1 MLEQHYLTALFE
13 PKSVAVIGASDREN
27 SVGNIIFKNILSSGY
42 KGRLYAINPKH
53 DTIQGQQAY
62 KSIEE
67 IGARVEMA
75 VIATRP
81 QTVPQLIE
89 QCGRSGVRNVIIIAA
104 GFSEAGHIGAA
115 LERKVLEIARSYNV
129 RILGPNCLG
138 IIRPE
143 LGLNATFTKISAKAG
158 NLALVSQSG
167 AMCSAVLDWAKA
179 NDVGFSSVIS
189 IGMTADVDFGEIL
202 DYLIYDSR
210 THYILMYVEGIRNAR
225 RFMSAMRSAAR
236 IKPIILL
243 KAGRH
248 EAGAMATATHSG
260 MAAVSD
266 TVFDAAVRRAGVV
279 RVQNVGQLFYAAKAL
294 ASKFRPLGNRLAI
307 ITNGGGPGAMAA
319 DRAGDMGIPLAE
331 LTNET
336 MAVLNKALPTNW
348 SHANP
353 IDIGGDATPERYR
366 DAIMAVTHD
375 ANVDSTLVMLSPQAM
390 TDPLAVAQAIIEV
403 ADKLN
408 RSLICC
414 WMGED
419 QVREARKL
427 LEDAGIPAFRMPET
441 AIELFHHISKY
452 YRNQKLLLQTPEP
465 TRQHGRPEAE
475 GAKMLIEA
483 LLAER
488 RKVLSE
494 MESKAILRAFKVP
507 VAQTM
512 VARTATEALLLAE
525 QIGFPIAMKVDSPD
539 LPHKSDAGGV
549 RLNIVN
555 APAVRNAYHDIID
568 TVQKR
573 RPDARINGVSIEPF
587 LSRPNGRELMIG
599 VFRDPIF
606 GPVITFGAGGF
617 DVEIFSD
624 RSVALP
630 PLNRF
635 LAKDLIESTRAAKI
649 LGQFHN
655 MPPADREAIKEVLL
669 CISEMVCELPWIQE
683 LDLNP
688 LIVDENGAIAADAR
702 IVIDHAAS
710 ATGDRYAHMSIYPYP
725 VHLIQEWQMNDGQV
739 VTIRP
744 IRPEDADMEQEFVK
758 AMSDESRYYR
768 FMDTLRELTQTMLVR
783 FTQIDYDREMALVAT
798 IALEVEDN
806 VDGIEPPE
814 KQIGVARYV
823 VNPDGESVEFALAVG
838 DDWQKCG
845 VGRKLMTALIECARM
860 KGYRAVVGDV
870 LSTNAKMFR
879 LMTSLGFTIHP
890 HPDDTAVKRVVK
902 PLTG

>member
-1 MLEQHYLTALFE
+1 MLEQHYLTTLFE

-53 DTIQGQQAY
+53 DSIQGQPAY

-81 QTVPQLIE
+81 QTVPQLVE
-89 QCGRSGVRNVIIIAA
+89 QCGRSGVRNVIVIAS

-143 LGLNATFTKISAKAG
+143 LGLNATFTRITANPG

-179 NDVGFSSVIS
+179 NQVGFSSVIS
-189 IGMTADVDFGEIL
+189 LGMTTDIDFGEIL

-225 RFMSAMRSAAR
+225 RFMSALRSAAR

-248 EAGAMATATHSG
+248 EAGSMAAAAHSG

-294 ASKFRPLGNRLAI
+294 ASKFRPQGNRLAI

-319 DRAGDMGIPLAE
+319 DRAGDLAIPLAE
-331 LTNET
+331 LSNET
-336 MAVLNKALPTNW
+336 MTVLNKAMPPNW
-348 SHANP
+348 SHSNP

-366 DAIMAVTHD
+366 EAIMAVTHD
-375 ANVDSTLVMLSPQAM
+375 PNVDSTLVMLSPQAM
-390 TDPLAVAQAIIEV
+390 TDPMGVAKAIIEV

-414 WMGED
+414 WMGEE
-419 QVREARKL
+419 QVAEARKL
-427 LEDAGIPAFRMPET
+427 LEDSGIPAFRMPET

-465 TRQHGRPEAE
+465 TRQHGRPETE

-494 MESKAILRAFKVP
+494 MESKAILRAFKIP

-525 QIGFPIAMKVDSPD
+525 QIGFPVAMKVDSPD
-539 LPHKSDAGGV
+539 LQHKSDAGGV
-549 RLNIVN
+549 RLLIGN
-555 APAVRNAYHDIID
+555 APAVRNAYHDIIV
-568 TVQKR
+568 TVHKR
-573 RPDARINGVSIEPF
+573 QPYLKNNGVSIEPV
-587 LSRPNGRELMIG
+587 LSHPHGRELMIG

-630 PLNRF
+630 PLNKF
-635 LAKDLIESTRAAKI
+635 LAKDLIESTRASKI
-649 LGQFHN
+649 LDQFHN
-655 MPPADREAIKEVLL
+655 MPPVDREAIKEVLL
-669 CISEMVCELPWIQE
+669 CISEMVCELPWLME

-702 IVIDHAAS
+702 IVIDHAANAS
-710 ATGDRYAHMSIYPYP
+710 GDRYAHMAIYPYP
-725 VHLIQEWQMNDGQV
+725 VHLIQEWQMNDGKV

-744 IRPEDADMEQEFVK
+744 IRPEDADLEQEFVK
-758 AMSDESRYYR
+758 NMSDESRYYR

-783 FTQIDYDREMALVAT
+783 FTQIDYDREMALVAMMT
-798 IALEVEDN
+798 DD
-806 VDGIEPPE
+806 DGKES
-814 KQIGVARYV
+814 QIGVARYV
-823 VNPDGESVEFALAVG
+823 GNPDGESVEFALAVG

-845 VGRKLMTALIECARM
+845 VGRKLMTALIDCARS

-870 LSTNAKMFR
+870 LSTNSKMFR

-890 HPDDTAVKRVVK
+890 HPEDTAVKRVVR

>member
-1 MLEQHYLTALFE
+1 MLEQHYLTSLFE

-53 DTIQGQQAY
+53 ETIQGQPAY

-89 QCGRSGVRNVIIIAA
+89 QCGRSGVRNVIVISA

-143 LGLNATFTKISAKAG
+143 LGLNATFTKTTAAPG

-167 AMCSAVLDWAKA
+167 AMCSAVLDWAKS
-179 NDVGFSSVIS
+179 NQVGFSSVIS

-225 RFMSAMRSAAR
+225 RFMSALRSAAR

-319 DRAGDMGIPLAE
+319 DRAGDLGIPLAE
-331 LTNET
+331 LANET
-336 MAVLNKALPTNW
+336 MAVLNKAMPTSW
-348 SHANP
+348 SHSNP

-366 DAIMAVTHD
+366 DAILAVTHD
-375 ANVDSTLVMLSPQAM
+375 PNVDSTLVMLSPQAM
-390 TDPLAVAQAIIEV
+390 TDPMGVAQAIIEV

-408 RSLICC
+408 RSIICC
-414 WMGED
+414 WMGEE
-419 QVREARKL
+419 QVASSRRL

-525 QIGFPIAMKVDSPD
+525 QIGFPVAMKVDSPE
-539 LPHKSDAGGV
+539 LQHKSDAGGV
-549 RLNIVN
+549 RLNIGN
-555 APAVRNAYHDIID
+555 APAVRNAYHDIIE

-573 RPDARINGVSIEPF
+573 HPNIKINGVSIEPF
-587 LSRPNGRELMIG
+587 LSHPNGRELMIG

-630 PLNRF
+630 PLNKF
-635 LAKDLIESTRAAKI
+635 LAKDLIDSTRASKI
-649 LGQFHN
+649 LDQFHN
-655 MPPADREAIKEVLL
+655 MPPVDREAIKEVLL
-669 CISEMVCELPWIQE
+669 CISEMVCELPWIME
-683 LDLNP
+683 MDLNP

-702 IVIDHAAS
+702 IVIDHAANAS
-710 ATGDRYAHMSIYPYP
+710 GDRYAHMAIYPYP
-725 VHLIQEWQMNDGQV
+725 VHLIQEWQMNDGKV

-744 IRPEDADMEQEFVK
+744 IRPEDAELEQEFVK
-758 AMSDESRYYR
+758 NMSDESRYYR

-783 FTQIDYDREMALVAT
+783 FTQIDYDREMALVAVMT
-798 IALEVEDN
+798 NDEGKET
-806 VDGIEPPE
+806 
-814 KQIGVARYV
+814 QIGVARYV
-823 VNPDGESVEFALAVG
+823 GNPDGESVEFALAVG
-838 DDWQKCG
+838 DNFQKSG

-870 LSTNAKMFR
+870 LSTNSKMFR

-890 HPDDTAVKRVVK
+890 HPEDTAVKRVVK
-902 PLTG
+902 PLTGT

>member
-13 PKSVAVIGASDREN
+13 PKSVAVIGASEREN
-27 SVGNIIFKNILSSGY
+27 SVGSVIFKNILSSGY

-53 DTIQGQQAY
+53 ETIHGQQAY

-67 IGARVEMA
+67 IGARVELA
-75 VIATRP
+75 VIATRA
-81 QTVPQLIE
+81 QTLPQLIE
-89 QCGRSGVRNVIIIAA
+89 QCGRSGVRNVIVISS
-104 GFSEAGHIGAA
+104 GFSESGHVGAA
-115 LERKVLEIARSYNV
+115 IERKMLEIARSYNV

-138 IIRPE
+138 IIRPD
-143 LGLNATFTKISAKAG
+143 LGLNATFAKISAQAG

-179 NDVGFSSVIS
+179 NQVGFSSVIS
-189 IGMTADVDFGEIL
+189 IGATADVDFGEIL

-225 RFMSAMRSAAR
+225 RFMSALRSAAR

-248 EAGAMATATHSG
+248 EAGSAAAATHSG

-266 TVFDAAVRRAGVV
+266 SVFDAAVRRAGVV

-294 ASKFRPLGNRLAI
+294 ASKFRPMGNRLAI

-331 LTNET
+331 LSPET
-336 MAVLNKALPTNW
+336 MTALNKALPPNW
-348 SHANP
+348 SHSNP
-353 IDIGGDATPERYR
+353 IDIAGDATPERYR
-366 DAIMAVTHD
+366 EAILTVTKD
-375 ANVDSTLVMLSPQAM
+375 PNVDSTLVMLSPQAM
-390 TDPLAVAQAIIEV
+390 TDPLAVAQAIVEIS
-403 ADKLN
+403 DKLN
-408 RSLICC
+408 RSIICC
-414 WMGED
+414 WMGEE
-419 QVREARKL
+419 QVREGRKL
-427 LEDAGIPAFRMPET
+427 LEENGIPAFRMPET

-452 YRNQKLLLQTPEP
+452 YRNQHLLLQTPESS
-465 TRQHGRPEAE
+465 RYHDRPETE

-512 VARTATEALLLAE
+512 VARSATEALLLAE
-525 QIGFPIAMKVDSPD
+525 QLGFPVAMKVDSPD
-539 LPHKSDAGGV
+539 LTHKSDVGGV
-549 RLNIVN
+549 RLNIAN

-573 RPDARINGVSIEPF
+573 RPDAKINGVSIEPF

-635 LAKDLIESTRAAKI
+635 LAKDLIDTTRASKI
-649 LGQFHN
+649 LDQFHN
-655 MPPADREAIKEVLL
+655 MPPVDREALKEVLL
-669 CISEMVCELPWIQE
+669 CISEMVCELPWIME

-710 ATGDRYAHMSIYPYP
+710 ASGDRYAHMSIYPYP
-725 VHLIQEWQMNDGQV
+725 VHLVQEWQMNDGKV

-744 IRPEDADMEQEFVK
+744 IRPEDADMEQDFVK
-758 AMSDESRYYR
+758 NMSDESRYYR

-798 IALEVEDN
+798 MTDENGKEN
-806 VDGIEPPE
+806 
-814 KQIGVARYV
+814 QIGVSRYV

-845 VGRKLMTALIECARM
+845 VGRKLMTALIDCARS
-860 KGYRAVVGDV
+860 KGYRAVIGDV
-870 LSTNAKMFR
+870 LSTNTKMFR

>member
-53 DTIQGQQAY
+53 ETIQGQPAY

-89 QCGRSGVRNVIIIAA
+89 QCGRSGVRNVIVIAS

-129 RILGPNCLG
+129 RVLGPNCLG

-143 LGLNATFTKISAKAG
+143 LGLNATFTRATAAPG

-225 RFMSAMRSAAR
+225 RFMSALRSAAR

-319 DRAGDMGIPLAE
+319 DRAGDMGIPLAV
-331 LTNET
+331 LSNET

-348 SHANP
+348 SHSNP
-353 IDIGGDATPERYR
+353 IDVGGDATPERYR
-366 DAIMAVTHD
+366 DAILAVTHD
-375 ANVDSTLVMLSPQAM
+375 PNVDSTLVMLSPQAM
-390 TDPLAVAQAIIEV
+390 TDPMAVAKAIIEV

-414 WMGED
+414 WMGEE
-419 QVREARKL
+419 QVRDARKL

-525 QIGFPIAMKVDSPD
+525 QIGFPVAMKVDSPD

-549 RLNIVN
+549 RLNIQN

-573 RPDARINGVSIEPF
+573 RPDAKINGVSIEPF

-635 LAKDLIESTRAAKI
+635 LAKDLIDSTRAAKI

-758 AMSDESRYYR
+758 NMSDESRYYR

-783 FTQIDYDREMALVAT
+783 FTQ
-798 IALEVEDN
+798 
-806 VDGIEPPE
+806 
-814 KQIGVARYV
+814 
-823 VNPDGESVEFALAVG
+823 
-838 DDWQKCG
+838 
-845 VGRKLMTALIECARM
+845 
-860 KGYRAVVGDV
+860 
-870 LSTNAKMFR
+870 
-879 LMTSLGFTIHP
+879 
-890 HPDDTAVKRVVK
+890 
-902 PLTG
+902 

>member
-53 DTIQGQQAY
+53 ETIQGQQAY

-104 GFSEAGHIGAA
+104 GFSESGHIGAA
-115 LERKVLEIARSYNV
+115 LERKVIEIARSYNV

-138 IIRPE
+138 IIRPD
-143 LGLNATFTKISAKAG
+143 LGLNATFTKITAAPG

-179 NDVGFSSVIS
+179 NQVGFSSVIS
-189 IGMTADVDFGEIL
+189 LGMTADVDFGEIL
-202 DYLIYDSR
+202 DYLIYDNR

-225 RFMSAMRSAAR
+225 RFMSALRSAAR

-248 EAGAMATATHSG
+248 EAGSAAAATHSG

-294 ASKFRPLGNRLAI
+294 ASKFRPQGNRLAI

-319 DRAGDMGIPLAE
+319 DRAGDLDIPLAQ

-336 MAVLNKALPTNW
+336 MAVLNKTMPTNW
-348 SHANP
+348 SHSNP
-353 IDIGGDATPERYR
+353 IDIAGDATPERYR
-366 DAIMAVTHD
+366 EAILAVTQD
-375 ANVDSTLVMLSPQAM
+375 PNVDSTLVMLSPQAM
-390 TDPLAVAQAIIEV
+390 TDPMGVAQAIIEISDQLKHTV
-403 ADKLN
+403 
-408 RSLICC
+408 ICC
-414 WMGED
+414 WMGEE
-419 QVREARKL
+419 QVASARKL

-494 MESKAILRAFKVP
+494 MESKAILRAFRIP

-549 RLNIVN
+549 RLNIKN
-555 APAVRNAYHDIID
+555 APAVRNAYHDIIE

-573 RPDARINGVSIEPF
+573 HPDAKINGVSIEPF

-606 GPVITFGAGGF
+606 GPVITFGAGGL

-630 PLNRF
+630 PLNKF
-635 LAKDLIESTRAAKI
+635 LAKDLIESTRASKI
-649 LGQFHN
+649 LDQFRN
-655 MPPADREAIKEVLL
+655 MPPADREALKEVLL
-669 CISEMVCELPWIQE
+669 CISEMVCELPWIME
-683 LDLNP
+683 MDLNP

-702 IVIDHAAS
+702 IVIDHTSNAS
-710 ATGDRYAHMSIYPYP
+710 GDRYAHMAIYPYP
-725 VHLIQEWQMNDGQV
+725 VHLIQEWQMNNGRV
-739 VTIRP
+739 VIIRP
-744 IRPEDADMEQEFVK
+744 IRPEDAELEQNFVK
-758 AMSDESRYYR
+758 AMSHESRYYR

-783 FTQIDYDREMALVAT
+783 FTQIDYDREMALVAVIT
-798 IALEVEDN
+798 DED
-806 VDGIEPPE
+806 GKES
-814 KQIGVARYV
+814 QIGVARYV
-823 VNPDGESVEFALAVG
+823 GNPDGESVEFALAVG
-838 DDWQKCG
+838 DNWQKSG
-845 VGRKLMTALIECARM
+845 VGRKLMTALIDCARV

-870 LSTNAKMFR
+870 LSTNSKMFR

-890 HPDDTAVKRVVK
+890 HPEDTAVKRVVK
-902 PLTG
+902 PLTN

>member
-27 SVGNIIFKNILSSGY
+27 SVGNVIFKNILGSGY

-53 DTIQGQQAY
+53 ETIQGQPAY

-75 VIATRP
+75 IVATRA
-81 QTVPQLIE
+81 QTLPHLVE
-89 QCGRSGVRNVIIIAA
+89 QCGRSGVRNVMVITS
-104 GFSEAGHIGAA
+104 GFSESGHIGAA
-115 LERKVLEIARSYNV
+115 IERKMLEIARSYNV

-138 IIRPE
+138 IIRPD
-143 LGLNATFTKISAKAG
+143 LGLNATFTKITANPG

-179 NDVGFSSVIS
+179 NQVGFSSVIS
-189 IGMTADVDFGEIL
+189 IGTTADVDFGEIL
-202 DYLIYDSR
+202 DYLIYDNR

-225 RFMSAMRSAAR
+225 RFMSALRSAAR

-248 EAGAMATATHSG
+248 EAGSVAAAAHSG

-294 ASKFRPLGNRLAI
+294 ASKFRPQGNRLAI
-307 ITNGGGPGAMAA
+307 VTNGGGPGAMAA
-319 DRAGDMGIPLAE
+319 DRAGDLGIPLAQ
-331 LTNET
+331 LSNET
-336 MAVLNKALPTNW
+336 MSVLNKTLPATW
-348 SHANP
+348 SHGNP

-366 DAIMAVTHD
+366 DAILAVTQD

-390 TDPLAVAQAIIEV
+390 TDPMGVAQAIIETSE
-403 ADKLN
+403 KLN
-408 RSLICC
+408 RSIICC
-414 WMGED
+414 WMGEE
-419 QVREARKL
+419 QVAGARRM

-465 TRQHGRPEAE
+465 TRQHTRPEAE

-539 LPHKSDAGGV
+539 LTHKSDVGGV
-549 RLNIVN
+549 RLNITN
-555 APAVRNAYHDIID
+555 APTVRNAYHDILE

-573 RPDARINGVSIEPF
+573 RPDAKINGVSIEPF

-630 PLNRF
+630 PLNKF
-635 LAKDLIESTRAAKI
+635 LAKDLIESTRASKI
-649 LGQFHN
+649 LDQFHN
-655 MPPADREAIKEVLL
+655 MPPVDREALKEVLL

-702 IVIDHAAS
+702 IVIDHTGNS
-710 ATGDRYAHMSIYPYP
+710 NGDRYAHMAIYPYP
-725 VHLIQEWQMNDGQV
+725 VHLVQEWTMNDGQV

-744 IRPEDADMEQEFVK
+744 IRPEDADMEQDFVHR
-758 AMSDESRYYR
+758 MSDESRYYR

-783 FTQIDYDREMALVAT
+783 FTQIDYDREMAMVAT
-798 IALEVEDN
+798 IPDPDDETRER
-806 VDGIEPPE
+806 
-814 KQIGVARYV
+814 QIGVARYV

-845 VGRKLMTALIECARM
+845 VGRKLMAALIDCARM

-870 LSTNAKMFR
+870 LSTNSKMFR
-879 LMTSLGFTIHP
+879 LMSSLGFTIHP
-890 HPDDTAVKRVVK
+890 HPEDTAVKRVVK

>member
-1 MLEQHYLTALFE
+1 MLEQHYLTSLFE

-53 DTIQGQQAY
+53 ETIQGQQAY

-67 IGARVEMA
+67 IGARVELA
-75 VIATRP
+75 VIATRA
-81 QTVPQLIE
+81 QTVPHLIE
-89 QCGRSGVRNVIIIAA
+89 QCGRSGVRNVIVITA
-104 GFSEAGHIGAA
+104 GFSESGHVGAA
-115 LERKVLEIARSYNV
+115 IERKMLEIARSYNV

-143 LGLNATFTKISAKAG
+143 LGLNATFAKITANAG

-179 NDVGFSSVIS
+179 NQVGFSSVIS
-189 IGMTADVDFGEIL
+189 IGTTADVDFGEIL

-225 RFMSAMRSAAR
+225 RFMSALRSAAR

-294 ASKFRPLGNRLAI
+294 ASKFRPQGNRLAI

-319 DRAGDMGIPLAE
+319 DRAGDMGIPLAQ

-336 MAVLNKALPTNW
+336 MAVLNKAMPTTW
-348 SHANP
+348 SHSNP

-366 DAIMAVTHD
+366 EAIMAVTHD
-375 ANVDSTLVMLSPQAM
+375 SNVDSTLVMLSPQAM
-390 TDPLAVAQAIIEV
+390 TDPLAVAQAIVEV

-408 RSLICC
+408 RSIICC
-414 WMGED
+414 WMGEE
-419 QVREARKL
+419 QVREGRKL
-427 LEDAGIPAFRMPET
+427 LEDSGIPAFRMPET

-525 QIGFPIAMKVDSPD
+525 QIGFPVAMKVDSPD

-573 RPDARINGVSIEPF
+573 RPDAKINGVSIEPF
-587 LSRPNGRELMIG
+587 LSRPTGRELMIG

-630 PLNRF
+630 PLNKF
-635 LAKDLIESTRAAKI
+635 LAKDLIDSTRASKI
-649 LGQFHN
+649 LDQFHN

-710 ATGDRYAHMSIYPYP
+710 ANGDRYAHMSIYPYP
-725 VHLIQEWQMNDGQV
+725 VHLIQDWQMNDGKM

-798 IALEVEDN
+798 MPDN
-806 VDGIEPPE
+806 APDSPEGKE

-838 DDWQKCG
+838 DEWQKCG

-902 PLTG
+902 PLTN

>member
-1 MLEQHYLTALFE
+1 MLEQHYLTSLFE

-53 DTIQGQQAY
+53 ETIQGQQAY

-89 QCGRSGVRNVIIIAA
+89 QCGRSGVRNVIVIAA

-143 LGLNATFTKISAKAG
+143 LGLNATFTKITAAPG

-179 NDVGFSSVIS
+179 NQVGFSSVIS
-189 IGMTADVDFGEIL
+189 LGMTADVDFGEIL

-225 RFMSAMRSAAR
+225 RFMSALRSAAR

-248 EAGAMATATHSG
+248 EAGSMAAATHSG

-294 ASKFRPLGNRLAI
+294 ASKFRPQGNRLAI

-319 DRAGDMGIPLAE
+319 DRAGDLGIPLAE
-331 LTNET
+331 LSNET
-336 MAVLNKALPTNW
+336 MAVLNKALPTSW
-348 SHANP
+348 SHSNP
-353 IDIGGDATPERYR
+353 IDIAGDATPERYR
-366 DAIMAVTHD
+366 DTILAVTHD
-375 ANVDSTLVMLSPQAM
+375 PNVDSTLVMLSPQAM
-390 TDPLAVAQAIIEV
+390 TDPLGVAQAIIEI

-408 RSLICC
+408 RSIICC
-414 WMGED
+414 WMGEE
-419 QVREARKL
+419 QVAVSRKL
-427 LEDAGIPAFRMPET
+427 LEDSGIPAFRMPET

-549 RLNIVN
+549 RLNIGN

-573 RPDARINGVSIEPF
+573 HPNAKINGVSIEPF
-587 LSRPNGRELMIG
+587 LSHPNGREVMIG

-630 PLNRF
+630 PLNKF
-635 LAKDLIESTRAAKI
+635 LAKDLIESTRASKI
-649 LGQFHN
+649 LDQFHN
-655 MPPADREAIKEVLL
+655 MPPVDREAIKEVLL
-669 CISEMVCELPWIQE
+669 CISEMVCELPWIME

-702 IVIDHAAS
+702 IVIDHAANAS
-710 ATGDRYAHMSIYPYP
+710 GDRYSHMAIYPYP
-725 VHLIQEWQMNDGQV
+725 VHLIQEWQMNDGKV

-744 IRPEDADMEQEFVK
+744 IRPEDAELDQEFVK

-798 IALEVEDN
+798 IADD
-806 VDGIEPPE
+806 DGKES
-814 KQIGVARYV
+814 QIGVARYV
-823 VNPDGESVEFALAVG
+823 GNPDGESVEFALAVG

-890 HPDDTAVKRVVK
+890 HPEDTAVKRVVK
-902 PLTG
+902 PLTGS

>member
-1 MLEQHYLTALFE
+1 MLEQHYLTSLFE

-27 SVGNIIFKNILSSGY
+27 SVGNVIFKNILGSGY

-53 DTIQGQQAY
+53 ETIQGQPAY

-89 QCGRSGVRNVIIIAA
+89 QCGRSGVRNVIIITA

-143 LGLNATFTKISAKAG
+143 LGLNATFTKITAAPG

-167 AMCSAVLDWAKA
+167 AMCSAVLDWAKS
-179 NDVGFSSVIS
+179 NQVGFSSVIS
-189 IGMTADVDFGEIL
+189 LGMTADVDFGEIL

-225 RFMSAMRSAAR
+225 RFMSALRSAAR

-294 ASKFRPLGNRLAI
+294 ASKFRPQGSRLAI

-319 DRAGDMGIPLAE
+319 DRAGDLGIPLAE

-353 IDIGGDATPERYR
+353 IDIAGDATPERYR
-366 DAIMAVTHD
+366 DTILAVTHD
-375 ANVDSTLVMLSPQAM
+375 PNVDSTLVMLSPQAM
-390 TDPLAVAQAIIEV
+390 TDPMGVAQAIVEI

-408 RSLICC
+408 RSIICC
-414 WMGED
+414 WMGEE
-419 QVREARKL
+419 QVAASRKL
-427 LEDAGIPAFRMPET
+427 LEDSGIPAFRMPET

-525 QIGFPIAMKVDSPD
+525 QIGFPVAMKVDSPD
-539 LPHKSDAGGV
+539 LQHKSDAGGV
-549 RLNIVN
+549 RLNIGN

-573 RPDARINGVSIEPF
+573 HPNIKINGVSIEPF
-587 LSRPNGRELMIG
+587 LSHPNGRELMIG

-630 PLNRF
+630 PLNKF
-635 LAKDLIESTRAAKI
+635 LAKDLIDSTRASKI

-655 MPPADREAIKEVLL
+655 MPPVDREAIKEVLL
-669 CISEMVCELPWIQE
+669 CISEMVCELPWIME
-683 LDLNP
+683 MDLNP

-710 ATGDRYAHMSIYPYP
+710 TSGDRYAHMAIYPYP
-725 VHLIQEWQMNDGQV
+725 VHLIQEWQMNDGKV
-739 VTIRP
+739 VIIRP
-744 IRPEDADMEQEFVK
+744 IRPEDAELEQEFVK

-783 FTQIDYDREMALVAT
+783 FTQIDYDREMALVAVMT
-798 IALEVEDN
+798 DDAGKES
-806 VDGIEPPE
+806 
-814 KQIGVARYV
+814 QIGVARYV
-823 VNPDGESVEFALAVG
+823 GNPDGESVEFALAVG

-845 VGRKLMTALIECARM
+845 VGRKLMSALIDCARM

-870 LSTNAKMFR
+870 LSTNSKMFR

-890 HPDDTAVKRVVK
+890 HPEDTAVKRVVK